1 MKQEITKLIEQE
13 RDGAF
18 GVGVLE
24 DKIHTLF
31 KDKIREIV
39 EEVRIRA
46 NNLNHSSY
54 KSEIALHKKYEYEF
68 LQSILNKLKKIEE

>member
-24 DKIHTLF
+24 DKIHTIF

-39 EEVRIRA
+39 ED
-46 NNLNHSSY
+46 LTKH
-54 KSEIALHKKYEYEF
+54 LMKYGKWDEETES
-68 LQSILNKLKKIEE
+68 LETILLKIKKIKE